1 MCMLGVFRD
10 GMVEQLLCCVLP
22 CCYCWYYENHMLY
35 DPCGSESL
43 LTVH

>member
-10 GMVEQLLCCVLP
+10 RMVKQLLCCVLP
-22 CCYCWYYENHMLY
+22 CSVSLHHILY
-35 DPCGSESL
+35 DPCGSEYL